1 MPNITLDLALLRSF
15 ITVMEAGGFT
25 RAGERLGLS
34 QPAISLQMKR
44 LEESVGRVLIERE
57 SRGLRVTPDG
67 EILLG
72 YAREMLRLNDE
83 ARGRL
88 SDRDVEGIVR
98 LGTPEDF
105 ATTHLP
111 DVLARFARTHPRISL
126 DVRCNLTL
134 NLLEGLSAGEYD
146 LVLIKREPQG
156 PGGGV
161 KVWREPLVWVAG
173 QSYAPTPD
181 QAVSLVCSPNPCVY
195 RKRAISSLEQVRR
208 QWRIVYTSPSL
219 SGALAAV
226 RAGLGV
232 TILPKEMV
240 PDGFRMLRAGDGFPE
255 LDDTEIALV
264 AAPGTQSQAAM
275 RLGEHII
282 RSLETTHAVN
292 VPVPMPVHANG

>member
-1 MPNITLDLALLRSF
+1 MPNVCLDLTLLRTF
-15 ITVMEAGGFT
+15 ITVSEAQGFT

-34 QPAISLQMKR
+34 QPAVSLQMKR
-44 LEESVGRVLIERE
+44 LEESVGRILVERE
-57 SRGLRVTPDG
+57 ARGLRLTPDG

-88 SDRDVEGIVR
+88 SDRDVEGVVR

-111 DVLARFARTHPRISL
+111 DVLARFARTHPRVAL
-126 DVRCNLTL
+126 DVKCELTL
-134 NLLEGLSAGEYD
+134 TLLEGLSSGAYD
-146 LVLIKREPQG
+146 MVLVKREPQG

-161 KVWREPLVWVAG
+161 KVWREPLVWVA
-173 QSYAPTPD
+173 SSAYAQGGDAPV
-181 QAVSLVCSPNPCVY
+181 AIVCSPHPCVY
-195 RKRAISSLEQVRR
+195 RKRAITSLDAARR
-208 QWRIVYTSPSL
+208 PWRIIYTSPSL
-219 SGALAAV
+219 QGTLAAV

-240 PDGFRMLRAGDGFPE
+240 PPGYHMLGQNDGFPE

-264 AAPGTQSQAAM
+264 AAPGSMTPAAQ
-275 RLGEHII
+275 RLAEHVI
-282 RSLETTHAVN
+282 RSLETAHQIRTAEQVN
-292 VPVPMPVHANG
+292 GN

>member
-1 MPNITLDLALLRSF
+1 MFMRHSYVKSRLDKRLKQRGFVLPNMTLDLALLRSF
-15 ITVMEAGGFT
+15 ITVLEAGGFT

-88 SDRDVEGIVR
+88 SYRNVEGIVR

-134 NLLEGLSAGEYD
+134 NLLAGLSAGEYD

-173 QSYAPTPD
+173 QS
-181 QAVSLVCSPNPCVY
+181 
-195 RKRAISSLEQVRR
+195 
-208 QWRIVYTSPSL
+208 
-219 SGALAAV
+219 
-226 RAGLGV
+226 
-232 TILPKEMV
+232 
-240 PDGFRMLRAGDGFPE
+240 
-255 LDDTEIALV
+255 
-264 AAPGTQSQAAM
+264 
-275 RLGEHII
+275 
-282 RSLETTHAVN
+282 
-292 VPVPMPVHANG
+292 